1 MLKLCANGF
10 QTLMISRLLELFLLS
25 LHLKN
30 LTTLAPSLP
39 QLPKRLKVNL
49 LQHQGI
55 CKNGHKG
62 DGHKETGTLG
72 H

>member
-1 MLKLCANGF
+1 MLKLCADGF

-30 LTTLAPSLP
+30 LTTMAPSLP
-39 QLPKRLKVNL
+39 ELPKRLKANL
-49 LQHQGI
+49 LQHRGI

-62 DGHKETGTLG
+62 GGHKGAGTLG